1 MRRAVL
7 PLTRL
12 WNESWS
18 TPLPPCKKLSL
29 RARVDRVIAG
39 AIFERPGADVSD
51 QPHEAVLTATVCHII
66 GGGAEKPARHSLP
79 PPTYIASLAV
89 VPESVP
95 QVVAPQISIG
105 LVFCFAVTPK
115 DGNNAH
121 RVPLP
126 KPIADPL
133 SPIALNDNS

>member
-95 QVVAPQISIG
+95 QVVAPKMSIG
-105 LVFCFAVTPK
+105 LVFYFTVTPN
-115 DGNNAH
+115 DGTDA
-121 RVPLP
+121 PGMSSP
-126 KPIADPL
+126 KPIIIRCHP
-133 SPIALNDNS
+133 SP